1 MKRTA
6 IISGGVA
13 FGSPC
18 VRVERGVV
26 WRRLLM
32 VVLLFA
38 VFATAGCG
46 YHLRG
51 DVTNDFSFTT
61 VSVDGAENDP
71 QLVAAVKD
79 GLKRAGLTV
88 LEASADRQLK
98 LENSQSTRD
107 ASAVDSAGK
116 VAVYALNYSVA
127 FSYFD
132 AKGAALLSGARVAAK
147 REYDFN
153 EQDVMGKDQERDAL
167 LRDMRK
173 DLVREILRRLSRAER
188 KTKSID

>member
-1 MKRTA
+1 MERSA
-6 IISGGVA
+6 IILA
-13 FGSPC
+13 RAIFSPMRA
-18 VRVERGVV
+18 RVERGVA
-26 WRRLLM
+26 WRKLLTVAM
-32 VVLLFA
+32 VVT
-38 VFATAGCG
+38 VIATAGCG

-51 DVTNDFSFTT
+51 DVTNDFAFTT
-61 VSVDGAENDP
+61 VSVDGADNDP

-79 GLKRAGLTV
+79 GLMRAGLTV
-88 LEASADRQLK
+88 SETSADRHLK
-98 LENSQSTRD
+98 LDNSQNTRD

-116 VAVYALNYSVA
+116 IAVYALNYAVT
-127 FSYFD
+127 FSYLD
-132 AKGAALLSGARVAAK
+132 AKGVALLSGARVAAK

-188 KTKSID
+188 KTKTIE